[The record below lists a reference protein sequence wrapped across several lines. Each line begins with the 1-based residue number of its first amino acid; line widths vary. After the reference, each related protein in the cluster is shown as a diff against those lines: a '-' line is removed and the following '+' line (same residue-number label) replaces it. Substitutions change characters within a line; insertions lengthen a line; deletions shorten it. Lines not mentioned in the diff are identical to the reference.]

1 MESKEEAKA
10 LIKQYT
16 EEIES
21 MKPKLEVAKIMLN
34 DAKEEKKRLRPS
46 ARGRIADNDWDT
58 RMAMAQCDCEISRY
72 ECEVAMYKNQ
82 IKLRKEE
89 VARLKKIK

>member
-1 MESKEEAKA
+1 MESKEEAKT

-58 RMAMAQCDCEISRY
+58 KLAMAQCDCEIAKY
-72 ECEVAMYKNQ
+72 ECEVALYKSQ

-89 VARLKKIK
+89 IARLKKIK